1 VFNVHELEETLC
13 YAVTQIGIGP
23 VVVFVSILFH
33 FVLYINIFY
42 EDSSKK

>member
-23 VVVFVSILFH
+23 VVFVSILFH